1 MILSRSLDGNCL
13 CDLYLQYGTY
23 GDLMGTY
30 TSEGIDAICKGLK
43 SSSITSLRC
52 AGCPLHHVK
61 ARGPR
66 ASSAASARLP
76 QPACLSHPL
85 RLDQ

>member
-1 MILSRSLDGNCL
+1 MLFVSCLISVDVQFVYSRSLDGNTL
-13 CDLYLQYGTY
+13 CGLYLQYG
-23 GDLMGTY
+23 DLIGTY

-61 ARGPR
+61 AR
-66 ASSAASARLP
+66 
-76 QPACLSHPL
+76 
-85 RLDQ
+85 